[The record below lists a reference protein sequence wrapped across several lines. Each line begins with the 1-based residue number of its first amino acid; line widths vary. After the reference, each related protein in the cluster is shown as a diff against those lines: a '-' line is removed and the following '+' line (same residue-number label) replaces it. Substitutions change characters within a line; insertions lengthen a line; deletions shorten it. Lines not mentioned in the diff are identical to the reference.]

1 MSRPNPASPG
11 SSRRTFLKT
20 TATAAT
26 VAAAVTPLIV
36 PQGVRAAGSE
46 VVKFGLIGCGGRGT
60 GAGAQALS
68 ANPSNHLTAIG
79 DLWPEPIDR
88 ALVSYTKQHPEQVKV
103 TPDTRFTGLDAFKKV
118 IDSGVDVVL
127 LTTPPAFRWV
137 HFQYAVEKNKH
148 VFAEKPLCVD
158 AAGYRAVTKTIEE
171 SKRKNLGFVDG
182 FCWRYSIGERATFPR
197 VHQGAIGDI
206 LSIYS
211 HYNASQL
218 WMKPRQPN
226 WSDTE
231 WQLRNWL
238 YFTWLSGDHIVEQA
252 VHTIDKVAW
261 AMKDE
266 MPARAWATGGR
277 QQRVDPAFGHIWDHF
292 AVVYEWANG
301 ARAHVYCRQQDQVNT
316 GVSDHFVGTKG
327 VCDITSNFSP
337 KNGGPS
343 YVIREH
349 GDKGPGWRLTDV
361 PKDYPSAYQ
370 VEHDE
375 LFASIRDGKPINAGL
390 RVPNSAMMA
399 VMGRMAGYSGDV
411 ITWEEA
417 ITSTEDGFPKNLD
430 LSAAMPT
437 PPVAVPGKTELQW
450 LKDLRESRQKKN
462 APKQNA

>member
-1 MSRPNPASPG
+1 MNPSKPAPNP
-11 SSRRTFLKT
+11 SRRTFLKT
-20 TATAAT
+20 TATTAAT
-26 VAAAVTPLIV
+26 VAAASQLIV
-36 PQGVRAAGSE
+36 PPAVHAAGSD

-60 GAGAQALS
+60 GAGGQALS

-79 DLWPEPIDR
+79 DLWPEPIEH
-88 ALVSYTKQHPEQVKV
+88 ALTSYTKSHPEQVKV
-103 TPDTRFTGLDAFKKV
+103 TDDTKFLGLDAYKKV

-137 HFQYAVEKNKH
+137 HFQYAVDKNKH

-158 AAGYRAVTKTIEE
+158 AAGYRNVSKTIEE
-171 SKRKNLGFVDG
+171 SKKKNLAFVDG
-182 FCWRYSIGERATFPR
+182 FCWRYSVGERATFPKI
-197 VHQGAIGDI
+197 HEGAVGDI

-211 HYNASQL
+211 HYNANQL
-218 WMKPRQPN
+218 WMKPRQPT

-238 YFTWLSGDHIVEQA
+238 YFTWLSGDHIVEQC

-266 MPARAWATGGR
+266 MPVRAWATGGR

-316 GVSDHFVGTKG
+316 GVSDHIVGTKG
-327 VCDITSNFSP
+327 VADITSNFSP
-337 KNGGPS
+337 KNNGNS
-343 YVIREH
+343 YVIHQH
-349 GDKGPGWRLTDV
+349 GDTGPGWRLTNV
-361 PKDYPSAYQ
+361 PKNYPNAYQ

-375 LFASIRDGKPINAGL
+375 LFASIRDGKPINAGQ

-399 VMGRMAGYSGDV
+399 VLGRMAGYSGDV

-417 ITSTEDGFPKNLD
+417 INSTEDNFPKNLD
-430 LSAAMPT
+430 LSAPMAT
-437 PPVAVPGKTELQW
+437 APVAVPGKTDFQW
-450 LKDLRESRQKKN
+450 LKDLKESRKK
-462 APKQNA
+462 APNKRNV

>member
-1 MSRPNPASPG
+1 MKQEPSATL
-11 SSRRTFLKT
+11 SRRTVLKG
-20 TATAAT
+20 TAAAAGI
-26 VAAAVTPLIV
+26 AAATQLII

-46 VVKFGLIGCGGRGT
+46 VVKFGLIGCGGRGG
-60 GAGAQALS
+60 GAGGQALS

-79 DLWPEPIDR
+79 DLWPDKIEA
-88 ALVSYTKQHPEQVKV
+88 ALGSYRKSHPEQVKV
-103 TPDTRFTGLDAFKKV
+103 TDETKFTGLDAYKKV

-137 HFQYAVEKNKH
+137 HFKYAVEKNKH

-158 AAGYRAVTKTIEE
+158 AAGYRSVSQTIEE
-171 SKRKNLGFVDG
+171 SRKKNLAFVDG
-182 FCWRYSIGERATFPR
+182 FCWRYSIGERATFPK
-197 VHQGAIGDI
+197 VHEGAIGDI

-218 WMKPRQPN
+218 WMKPRQAG

-252 VHTIDKVAW
+252 VHTIDKIAW

-292 AVVYEWANG
+292 AVVYEWENG
-301 ARAHVYCRQQDQVNT
+301 TRAHLYCRQQDQVNT
-316 GVSDHFVGTKG
+316 GVSDHFIGTKG

-337 KNGGPS
+337 KAGGPS

-349 GDKGPGWRLTDV
+349 GDKGAGWRLPNI
-361 PKDYPSAYQ
+361 PKDYPNAYQ

-375 LFASIRDGKPINAGL
+375 LFASIRDGKPINAGQ

-399 VMGRMAGYSGDV
+399 IMGRMAAYTGQV
-411 ITWEEA
+411 ITWKDA
-417 ITSTEDGFPKNLD
+417 INSKEDTFPKDLD
-430 LSAAMPT
+430 IKGAMAT
-437 PPVAVPGKTELQW
+437 APVAVPGVTKFI
-450 LKDLRESRQKKN
+450 
-462 APKQNA
+462 